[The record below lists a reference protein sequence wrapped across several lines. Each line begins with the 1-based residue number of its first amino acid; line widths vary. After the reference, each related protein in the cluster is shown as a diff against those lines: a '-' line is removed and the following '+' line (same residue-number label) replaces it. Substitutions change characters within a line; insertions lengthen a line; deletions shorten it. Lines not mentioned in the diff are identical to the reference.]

1 MFPGIIHTRDIRK
14 DPRKNT
20 EEIKRNHLESIMK
33 ILVIGAGVIG
43 SNLAAD
49 LYASEKDVTIL
60 ARGEWADTLE
70 KNGLIID
77 PVFSLCK
84 KKYFFPIIRELK
96 KDDIYDVIF
105 VVMRYTQ
112 IGGVIPIL
120 MENGSKNIVFVGN
133 NLSPETFVEKLS
145 GKNVLFGFGM
155 AAGHREKDR
164 VVSISLHKIT
174 IGQLKD
180 APSNEQLI
188 RDIFRGTKIKA
199 SYQPNMGDY
208 LLCHAAFVIPIG
220 FACYACGGNLK
231 RIKNDKEYL
240 NRIID
245 ANIEGYSAI
254 ENAGHEILPDPDKDY
269 HSKKYRRICFT
280 VYKIMCATVIG
291 KICASDHAL
300 NAVEE
305 MQAMNEGLRRFFDAH
320 QADYPVYRELEEDAG
335 KYIKRSREVA
345 E

>member
-1 MFPGIIHTRDIRK
+1 MRVLI
-14 DPRKNT
+14 
-20 EEIKRNHLESIMK
+20 
-33 ILVIGAGVIG
+33 IGAGVIG

-49 LYASEKDVTIL
+49 LFSFGRDVTIL
-60 ARGEWADTLE
+60 ARGEWAETLD
-70 KNGLIID
+70 KDGLVID
-77 PVFSLCK
+77 PIFSPGK
-84 KKYFFPIIRELK
+84 KNYHIPVTRELK

-112 IGGVIPIL
+112 LKSVIPIL
-120 MENGSKNIVFVGN
+120 TDNGSKSIVFVGN
-133 NLSPETFVEKLS
+133 NLSPKELAEKLP
-145 GKNVLFGFGM
+145 GKNVLFGFSM

-174 IGQLKD
+174 IGQLKG

-188 RDIFRGTKIKA
+188 REIFAGTKVKA
-199 SYQPNMGDY
+199 TYQPNMEDY
-208 LLCHAAFVIPIG
+208 LLCHAAFVTPVA
-220 FACYACGGNLK
+220 FACYYCDGDLK
-231 RIKNDKEYL
+231 RIKNDKTYL
-240 NRIID
+240 NQIID

-269 HSKKYRRICFT
+269 HSRKYRRTCYT

-305 MQAMNEGLRRFFDAH
+305 MSALNEGLKKFFDEH
-320 QADYPVYRELEEDAG
+320 QADCPTYLKLEHDAK
-335 KYIKRSREVA
+335 KYIS
-345 E
+345 

>member
-1 MFPGIIHTRDIRK
+1 MR
-14 DPRKNT
+14 
-20 EEIKRNHLESIMK
+20 

-49 LYASEKDVTIL
+49 LFSSGRDVTIL
-60 ARGEWADTLE
+60 ARSEWADTLE
-70 KNGLIID
+70 KNGLLIN
-77 PVFSLCK
+77 PVFSPRK
-84 KKYFFPIIRELK
+84 KTYRIPVIRELRK
-96 KDDIYDVIF
+96 EDIYDVIF

-112 IGGVIPIL
+112 IESLISDL
-120 MENGSKNIVFVGN
+120 AANGSENIAFIGN
-133 NLSPETFVEKLS
+133 NLSPEALVEKLP
-145 GKNVLFGFGM
+145 GKNVLFGFSM

-174 IGQLKD
+174 IGQLKG
-180 APSNEQLI
+180 APSNERLI
-188 RDIFRGTKIKA
+188 RDIFDGKKVKA

-208 LLCHAAFVIPIG
+208 LLCHAAFVTPVA
-220 FACYACGGNLK
+220 FACYYTDGDLK
-231 RIKNDKEYL
+231 RIKNNKAYL
-240 NRIID
+240 NQIID

-269 HSKKYRRICFT
+269 HSRKYRLTCYT

-305 MQAMNEGLRRFFDAH
+305 MSALNEGLKKFFEAH
-320 QADYPVYRELEEDAG
+320 RAACPNYRKLEKDAG
-335 KYIKRSREVA
+335 KYF
-345 E
+345 